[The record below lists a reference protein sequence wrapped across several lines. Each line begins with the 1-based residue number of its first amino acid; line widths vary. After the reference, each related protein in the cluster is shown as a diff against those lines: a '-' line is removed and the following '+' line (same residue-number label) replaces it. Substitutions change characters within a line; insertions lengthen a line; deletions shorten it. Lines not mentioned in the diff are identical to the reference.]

1 MADDQNAE
9 QPDFGLEVKEV
20 KSKTHSSRR
29 VDKKRSSPF
38 QAELR
43 PPGAHFELDVA
54 KDKDR
59 LISIIQSL
67 IKQGNGEATDEIK
80 ARVYEELVLPFMG
93 EREIKRV
100 DRYNVVGGGEEN
112 NIGFEGENFAA
123 MSDGHILND
132 AVIIGDSAYIS
143 AHRAKIRGSIL
154 VGNKDFAGSRF
165 DTDTDYR
172 SNDCINPEVSNSLI
186 IGGYVFGNARN
197 GTIRDSII
205 AGRAALYLPWD
216 GLRLVNVT
224 VITPEGVTHYNNH
237 AFSRKVRVEGQGPL
251 YQSRKN
257 SK

>member
-1 MADDQNAE
+1 MVDDQNAE
-9 QPDFGLEVKEV
+9 QPDFGLEVEKV
-20 KSKTHSSRR
+20 KSKVPPSRR
-29 VDKKRSSPF
+29 ASKKGALPF

-43 PPGAHFELDVA
+43 PLGEHFELDITR
-54 KDKDR
+54 DKER
-59 LISIIQSL
+59 LINIVQAL

-93 EREIKRV
+93 KREIKRV

-112 NIGFEGENFAA
+112 GIGFEGENFAA

-132 AVIIGDSAYIS
+132 SVVIGDSAYIS

-172 SNDCINPEVSNSLI
+172 SNDCLAPEVSNSI
-186 IGGYVFGNARN
+186 ILGRYIFGNTRN
-197 GTIRDSII
+197 GYIRDSII
-205 AGRAALYLPWD
+205 AGSAALYLPWD

-237 AFSRKVRVEGQGPL
+237 EFSRKVRVEGQGPL